1 MHRVQYAGGSV
12 LTGDAIATALLE
24 YASALA
30 RNASSATVEI
40 PVREADGE
48 RGIAQVLIGP
58 ASQFVSTHEPGS
70 ADEIEDD
77 DLVERFTA
85 ATRKLAPASGSA
97 LVEGESL
104 VPGDDFDTPQY

>member
-24 YASALA
+24 YAAALA

-40 PVREADGE
+40 PVREVNGE

-58 ASQFVSTHEPGS
+58 ASQFISTHEPGHPE
-70 ADEIEDD
+70 EIEDD
-77 DLVERFTA
+77 ELVERFVI
-85 ATRKLAPASGSA
+85 ATRRLAPAEGSA
-97 LVEGESL
+97 LEAGESL